1 VQLLGGQF
9 DFETDSARL
18 LRIVRQAYARLP
30 AHRLAAVAPRLRI
43 RLLITPGAT
52 ARAATRTVREPPPVR
67 PLAGAGILGGAMGC
81 ANFVALTPRQHAA
94 LIVVARDML
103 RYAYHIRY
111 ELLEFA
117 VYVLA
122 ARVQRLVPL
131 HAACLGY
138 GKHGL
143 LLIGPSGSGKSTVV
157 LHGLLAGLDFLAED
171 SVLVKPQGLLATGV
185 ANFVH
190 LRRDSL
196 RFFAGPERATL
207 IRRSSVIRRR
217 SGVEK
222 LEIDLRRPPYRL
234 AGAPLPI
241 RAVVF
246 ISARS
251 AGSRALLTRLSTSVV
266 LERLAAS
273 QRYATQQPGW
283 RAFRERVARLPG
295 YELRRGPHPLAAV
308 EAVRRLLAA
317 PSKRPDGQ
325 RPTRRRAASP
335 ASAAQGG
342 NGVPGARR
350 SASRR

>member
-1 VQLLGGQF
+1 MRRTRRLTLAAPPPDPFGEHRRPVWRERLQLLGGQF

-30 AHRLAAVAPRLRI
+30 AHRLAAVTPRLRV
-43 RLLITPGAT
+43 RLVVTPGA
-52 ARAATRTVREPPPVR
+52 RAAPAVRDPPPVR

-81 ANFVALTPRQHAA
+81 ANFVALTPQQHAA

-122 ARVQRLVPL
+122 ARVQGLVPL
-131 HAACLGY
+131 HAACLGDR
-138 GKHGL
+138 KRGL
-143 LLIGPSGSGKSTVV
+143 LLMGASGAGKSTVV

-190 LRRDSL
+190 VRRDSL
-196 RFFAGPERATL
+196 RFLAAADRAAL
-207 IRRSSVIRRR
+207 MRKSSVIRRR

-222 LEIDLRRPPYRL
+222 LEIDLRRPRYRL
-234 AGAPLPI
+234 APAPLPI

-251 AGSRALLTRLSTSVV
+251 GGSAPLLTRLSTAVV
-266 LERLAAS
+266 LKRLAAS

-283 RAFRERVARLPG
+283 NVFRQQVARLPG

-308 EAVRRLLAA
+308 EALRELL
-317 PSKRPDGQ
+317 
-325 RPTRRRAASP
+325 
-335 ASAAQGG
+335 
-342 NGVPGARR
+342 PGR
-350 SASRR
+350 